1 MPGRHAAILL
11 ALTVLMTVLVV
22 PPPASAV
29 GCTTPCLVSA
39 TLDGADPGPGY
50 KVTVLPNNPGGGEHQ
65 VLWSVTTDT
74 DDPDLGAAARTG
86 VWVITIDTG
95 TVIPR
100 VMFTHGGAV
109 SVTRTVDG
117 GGTYHATITANP
129 ILLTGGCDQDPWP
142 WTCDS
147 PASQQWDGYLDG
159 TITDYGSWDDDAQ
172 RSAMW
177 GMNFATNVAAT
188 SMPPE
193 ITSDATTG
201 VDQLLIRLANAHLE
215 SDGITVFHGFV
226 HLRIPNAFLRNAYG
240 IDDPA
245 TLTSAGLDPELSGSG
260 TGTVTVTPEAD
271 GTALLVDATNLTFSA
286 RTLRLHQGAIKPHR
300 PTHLTA
306 KRKAAHRAKLRFHA
320 STARGSK
327 VTGYKARC
335 IGGSDKVLAKG
346 HASPV
351 KVKGL
356 RAGVAYD
363 CRVRATS
370 KAGKSP
376 WSHRVRV
383 RRSAAA

>member
-1 MPGRHAAILL
+1 VAQGG
-11 ALTVLMTVLVV
+11 
-22 PPPASAV
+22 S
-29 GCTTPCLVSA
+29 
-39 TLDGADPGPGY
+39 
-50 KVTVLPNNPGGGEHQ
+50 GGENLL
-65 VLWSVTTDT
+65 LWSVSSIATGN
-74 DDPDLGAAARTG
+74 DLGAAARTD

-95 TVIPR
+95 SVIPR
-100 VMFTHGGAV
+100 VIFTHGGAV
-109 SVTRTVDG
+109 AVTRTDDG
-117 GGTYHATITANP
+117 DGTYHATITASP
-129 ILLTGGCDQDPWP
+129 ILLTGGCDQSAWP

-159 TITDYGSWDDDAQ
+159 TITDYGSWDDVAQ

-188 SMPPE
+188 SLPPE

-201 VDQLLIRLANAHLE
+201 VDQLLIRLANAHLQ
-215 SDGITVFHGFV
+215 SDGTTVFHGFV

-260 TGTVTVTPEAD
+260 SGTVTVTPEAD
-271 GTALLVDATNLTFSA
+271 GAALLVDATNLTFSA
-286 RTLRLHQGAIKPHR
+286 RTLRLHQGALKPHR
-300 PTHLTA
+300 PTQLTA

-327 VTGYKARC
+327 VTGYLARC
-335 IGGSDKVLAKG
+335 VGGSDKVLAKRHG
-346 HASPV
+346 SPV

-383 RRSAAA
+383 RKSAAA